1 VSAHSVSGHR
11 YREVMDD
18 RSPMV
23 PVATA
28 SSGFE
33 ARLLA
38 ARLGS
43 EGILWELRGN
53 VDGPYPVGP
62 VQVLVPQDRVAE
74 VRELL
79 IADDVEAAFEARAR
93 DGAGERT
100 SARELWLVALIVAG
114 LVAFAL
120 ARIAGAAA

>member
-1 VSAHSVSGHR
+1 MH
-11 YREVMDD
+11 EP
-18 RSPMV
+18 SPMV

-62 VQVLVPQDRVAE
+62 VQVLVPQDQVAE

-100 SARELWLVALIVAG
+100 SARELWVLALIVAG
-114 LVAFAL
+114 VVAFAV
-120 ARIAGAAA
+120 ARIAGAGA

>member
-1 VSAHSVSGHR
+1 
-11 YREVMDD
+11 MDEP
-18 RSPMV
+18 SPMV

-53 VDGPYPVGP
+53 LDGPYPVGP
-62 VQVLVPQDRVAE
+62 VQVLVPQDQVAE

-79 IADDVEAAFEARAR
+79 IADEVEAAFEASAH
-93 DGAGERT
+93 DGATTGA
-100 SARELWLVALIVAG
+100 SARELWVLLLILAG
-114 LVAFAL
+114 VVAFAV
-120 ARIAGAAA
+120 ARVAGSGA

>member
-1 VSAHSVSGHR
+1 
-11 YREVMDD
+11 MDD

-53 VDGPYPVGP
+53 LDGPYPVGP

-114 LVAFAL
+114 LVAFAV